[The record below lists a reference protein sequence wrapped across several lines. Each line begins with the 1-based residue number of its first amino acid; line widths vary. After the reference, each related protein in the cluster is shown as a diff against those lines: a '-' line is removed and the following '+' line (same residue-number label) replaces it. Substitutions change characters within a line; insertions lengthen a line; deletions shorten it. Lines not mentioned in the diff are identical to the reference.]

1 MGIALLCLIL
11 VSVDVG
17 CQAQMTK
24 GRTGATWA
32 VTTFVLL
39 FYLLVIVW
47 PDQSTLTGMDPDEG
61 KTMLSVI
68 DKVSQGGLAA
78 FKAIA
83 IGGPIMAI
91 IVATLPKKII

>member
-24 GRTGATWA
+24 GRPGAAWA
-32 VTTFVLL
+32 VTTFVVL
-39 FYLLVIVW
+39 FYLLVIFW
-47 PDQSTLTGMDPDEG
+47 PDQSILTGMEPDKA

-68 DKVSQGGLAA
+68 DKVSQGVLAA
-78 FKAIA
+78 FVPIA
-83 IGGPIMAI
+83 IGWPIMAI
-91 IVATLPKKII
+91 IVATLPKKNI